1 MDVKKSKKADL
12 KGQKGT
18 SLLIG
23 FVISFATMLAAFEW
37 TTHEFT
43 SKSTLCKNSSLVP
56 DEMEIVPVTQPVFV
70 NTPPPPADAPQVA
83 EILDIVDNETEIDD
97 SKIETVED
105 INSAISGPSSPQG
118 PSMMAPPAPTF
129 EDTGEDEIFEFVEE
143 DPSFP
148 GGNAALM
155 TWLAKNLKYP
165 SAAQETGI
173 QGRILVSFIVN
184 RDGSI
189 VEPRVMRSVDPSLDK
204 EALRVVSSM
213 PRWRPGKQHGK
224 PVRVKFTLPVTFRLQ

>member
-1 MDVKKSKKADL
+1 MEVKKSKKADL
-12 KGQKGT
+12 EGQKGT

-43 SKSTLCKNSSLVP
+43 NKSTLCKNSSLVP
-56 DEMEIVPVTQPVFV
+56 DEMEIVPVTQPVFA

-105 INSAISGPSSPQG
+105 INSAISGPSSPHG

>member
-1 MDVKKSKKADL
+1 MEVKKSKKADL
-12 KGQKGT
+12 EGQKGT

-43 SKSTLCKNSSLVP
+43 NKSTLCKNSSLVP

-105 INSAISGPSSPQG
+105 INSAISGPSSPQS

-129 EDTGEDEIFEFVEE
+129 EDTGEDEIFAFVEE

-189 VEPRVMRSVDPSLDK
+189 VEPRVTRSVDPSLDK

-213 PRWRPGKQHGK
+213 PRWKPGKQHGK